1 LLQALLGLPAP
12 VYRHHQILLGPD
24 GRRYA
29 KRDHAETLRALR
41 DKGDS
46 PAALRAEL
54 GFD

>member
-1 LLQALLGLPAP
+1 LPAP
-12 VYRHHQILLGPD
+12 VYRHHAILLGPD

-29 KRDHAETLRALR
+29 KRDQAETLRALR
-41 DKGDS
+41 ANGLD

>member
-1 LLQALLGLPAP
+1 LQTLLDLPAP
-12 VYRHHQILLGPD
+12 AYRHHPIRLGPD

-29 KRDHAETLRALR
+29 KRDQAETLRALR
-41 DKGDS
+41 ANGMT